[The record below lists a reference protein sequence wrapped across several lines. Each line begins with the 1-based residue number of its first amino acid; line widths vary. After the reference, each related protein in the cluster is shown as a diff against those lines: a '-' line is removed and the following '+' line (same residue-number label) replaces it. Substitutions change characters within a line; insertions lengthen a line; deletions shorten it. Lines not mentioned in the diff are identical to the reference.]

1 MRRGGASI
9 SVRLALGFAFLLV
22 VFGAALMLSLY
33 HLQRVKDASEM
44 MRVRQGGRREAQTIV
59 KLAQELLACQQKFI
73 EAPDVDW
80 QKVVEF
86 HDLYEHVDE
95 AVQQLQLH
103 AAEETERGY
112 LAELGRSVA
121 RLRTIFLDRIVTAK
135 LQIQTGVQP
144 ARGLDELQADSQAV
158 VQQINDLNERL
169 ALAFEIR
176 TQEAEQSARGA
187 WDLSLTV
194 SKAIIPVALL
204 ACLLIIYY
212 THRSIVVPISA
223 LVEGTTALA
232 SGRLSRPIEAQ
243 GVDEFSELAESFNRM
258 ARALEENQK
267 QLVEAEK
274 LASVGRL
281 AAGVAHE
288 INNPVAVILGYC
300 QMMLARMPEDA
311 PEREALRTMADEARQ
326 CKSIIEGLLD
336 LARPTEPTAGEV
348 LNPSHV
354 VAEVLTAMQALQ
366 LSDGITIDDWVIDRP
381 LPLSISRSR
390 LRQLLVNIVR
400 NACEVLQGKPDGT
413 LRIEGF
419 IRPRDKLRRDVL
431 PDVANAESFLVFVFT
446 DNGPGLAPEAQAHLF
461 EPFVTTKAD
470 GMGLGLAV
478 SYNIACS
485 HGGFIAVESEPGE
498 GASFTVG
505 VPISAE

>member
-232 SGRLSRPIEAQ
+232 SVAQ
-243 GVDEFSELAESFNRM
+243 P
-258 ARALEENQK
+258 
-267 QLVEAEK
+267 
-274 LASVGRL
+274 
-281 AAGVAHE
+281 AH
-288 INNPVAVILGYC
+288 
-300 QMMLARMPEDA
+300 R
-311 PEREALRTMADEARQ
+311 
-326 CKSIIEGLLD
+326 
-336 LARPTEPTAGEV
+336 
-348 LNPSHV
+348 
-354 VAEVLTAMQALQ
+354 
-366 LSDGITIDDWVIDRP
+366 
-381 LPLSISRSR
+381 
-390 LRQLLVNIVR
+390 
-400 NACEVLQGKPDGT
+400 
-413 LRIEGF
+413 
-419 IRPRDKLRRDVL
+419 
-431 PDVANAESFLVFVFT
+431 
-446 DNGPGLAPEAQAHLF
+446 GPGGGRVQRAGGELQPHGPRAGGEPEA
-461 EPFVTTKAD
+461 
-470 GMGLGLAV
+470 
-478 SYNIACS
+478 AC
-485 HGGFIAVESEPGE
+485 GGGE
-498 GASFTVG
+498 AGQRGPAGGRRGARD
-505 VPISAE
+505 